1 MKKYQPV
8 IGLEIHAQLK
18 TKSKMFC
25 SCINNPEGEPNKHTC
40 PVCLGHPGILP
51 TINRRAVRMVLK
63 TGRAL
68 GARALT
74 HSKFDRKNYNYPDLP
89 KGYQIS
95 QYDQPLTRGGELNK
109 IRVRRVHL
117 EEDTGKLLHEEGKT
131 LIDFNRAGTPLM
143 ELVTEPDIKTATE
156 AKKFC
161 QDLQNIFRYLEVSE
175 ANMEKGEMRCE
186 VNISLK
192 GKGPKV
198 EIKNLNSFRAVER
211 SILYEIKRQSKT
223 DKIIQE
229 TRGWDE
235 SQGVTVSQRAKEEA
249 QDYRYFPEPDL
260 PEMEVSDWKV
270 SLPELPEVK
279 AKRFL
284 KEYKIP
290 KDDIDILVKD
300 KSLADYF
307 EGVVSELSD
316 KKLIKSVVNY
326 VLKAKEN
333 YKKITG
339 ENLAELVEMIEKGDV
354 SSSAA
359 DVVLREMQKT
369 GGDPSN
375 ILKDKDL
382 GQVSSP
388 QELGKV
394 VALVIKNNKKAVLD
408 FEKGNENSIKFLVG
422 AVMAE
427 TKGKANPEV
436 AERILRE
443 SLS

>member
-25 SCINNPEGEPNKHTC
+25 SCVNNPEGDANKHTC
-40 PVCLGHPGILP
+40 PVCLGHPGVLP

-68 GARALT
+68 GARALAN
-74 HSKFDRKNYNYPDLP
+74 SKFDRKNYNYPDLP

-95 QYDQPLTRGGELNK
+95 QYDQPLTKGGELNK

-117 EEDTGKLLHEEGKT
+117 EEDTGKLLHEKGKT

-143 ELVTEPDIKTATE
+143 ELVTEPDIKTAGE
-156 AKKFC
+156 AKRFC
-161 QDLQNIFRYLEVSE
+161 QDLQSIFRYLEVSE

-235 SQGVTVSQRAKEEA
+235 SQGVTVSQRTKEEA

-260 PEMEVSDWKV
+260 PVMEVSDWKV
-270 SLPELPEVK
+270 SLPELPQVK
-279 AKRFL
+279 SSRFL

-290 KDDIDILVKD
+290 KDDIEILVKD
-300 KSLADYF
+300 KDLADYF

-316 KKLIKSVVNY
+316 KNLVKSVVNY
-326 VLKAKEN
+326 TLKVKDN
-333 YKKITG
+333 YEKVTG
-339 ENLAELVEMIEKGDV
+339 ENLAELVLMVSKGDV

-382 GQVSSP
+382 GQVSNP
-388 QELGKV
+388 QELG
-394 VALVIKNNKKAVLD
+394 
-408 FEKGNENSIKFLVG
+408 
-422 AVMAE
+422 
-427 TKGKANPEV
+427 
-436 AERILRE
+436 
-443 SLS
+443 